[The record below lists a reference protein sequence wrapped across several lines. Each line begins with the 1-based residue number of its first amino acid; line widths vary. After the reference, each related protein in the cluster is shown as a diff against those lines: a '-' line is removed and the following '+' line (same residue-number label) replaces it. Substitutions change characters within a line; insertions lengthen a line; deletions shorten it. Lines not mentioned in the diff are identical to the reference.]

1 MNLSEFKKNALGV
14 PQYPKGH
21 AGRLFVVA
29 AAVST
34 LERPTSSSVAALT
47 GISKGN
53 MDQMILIDLPSQL
66 GVKTAKVDAV
76 YQIISWGGL
85 VMQNN
90 VKRCL
95 VTPVNEPDV
104 IK

>member
-34 LERPTSSSVAALT
+34 LERPTASSLAALT
-47 GISKGN
+47 GLSKGN
-53 MDQMILIDLPSQL
+53 MDKTVLLDIPSQL
-66 GVKTAKVDAV
+66 GVKTAKVGAV
-76 YQIISWGGL
+76 YRIIDWGDMVKLDG
-85 VMQNN
+85 

-95 VTPVNEPDV
+95 VLPINIE
-104 IK
+104 